1 MQQHSTC
8 TPSRL
13 AAGLMQMINAVCRVV
28 PEVPLGSSQRELVYR
43 LGSVG
48 QDCQMLLWDMA
59 ITEEAVAAM
68 GPPG

>member
-1 MQQHSTC
+1 MQVVD
-8 TPSRL
+8 
-13 AAGLMQMINAVCRVV
+13 AVRRVV

-48 QDCQMLLWDMA
+48 QDCQLLLWDMA

>member
-1 MQQHSTC
+1 MQKQSPC
-8 TPSRL
+8 TPSRQ

-48 QDCQMLLWDMA
+48 QDCQLLLWDMA

-68 GPPG
+68 GPSG

>member
-1 MQQHSTC
+1 MH
-8 TPSRL
+8 
-13 AAGLMQMINAVCRVV
+13 RVM
-28 PEVPLGSSQRELVYR
+28 PEVPLGSSQREQVYR

-48 QDCQMLLWDMA
+48 QDCQILLWDMA